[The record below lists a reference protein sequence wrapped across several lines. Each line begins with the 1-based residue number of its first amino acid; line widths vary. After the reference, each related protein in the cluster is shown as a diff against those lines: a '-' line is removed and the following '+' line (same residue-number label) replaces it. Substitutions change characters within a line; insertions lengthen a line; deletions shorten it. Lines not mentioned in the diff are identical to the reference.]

1 MDAKAFITNLIR
13 DYYKNVS
20 DFPAPEA
27 VFSREFGVGTF
38 ERKILYRHIE
48 FKSKNDLRKYLIENA
63 PPYISCSTAHYK
75 FPAARPMEKKGW
87 LGSELV
93 FDLDVT
99 DMHLPCQS
107 AHGRSWVCAVC
118 FEEIKNETIKLIE
131 EFLIPDFGFSS
142 NELEVNFSGNR
153 GYHVHVK
160 NDSVLTLDANQ
171 RKEISDYISG
181 NGIEVADIF
190 ENMGQKG
197 RALLGPKPDDMGWK
211 GKLARSFITTL
222 NSGTEQMTKLG
233 IDKRIANN
241 LYKKRA
247 LVELGIKN
255 GNWDMVYIKNKADFW
270 KTILANQAIA
280 QSDRIDRNVTKDPS
294 HLIRLPESIH
304 GETGLIAKKVG
315 IAALSKFDPM
325 NDAIAFRNGEM
336 EVIANSQQK
345 LLINNEQYGP
355 FNKEKVKLPVY
366 AGTYLYLKGLADII

>member
-27 VFSREFGVGTF
+27 VSSREFGVGTF

-181 NGIEVADIF
+181 NGIEVEDIF

-197 RALLGPKPDDMGWK
+197 HALLGPKPDDIGWK

>member
-27 VFSREFGVGTF
+27 VSSREFGVGTF